1 MEHYKMANPIN
12 YLYNYLDAN
21 TNEPVYPTIQVVDR
35 IEDLL
40 KYHLHTLQ
48 VVKVIKHG
56 LIDKWGDEF
65 IITNYYL
72 DSETV

>member
-1 MEHYKMANPIN
+1 MEDYKMANDITN
-12 YLYNYLDAN
+12 LYKYLDVK
-21 TNEPVYPTIQVVDR
+21 TNEPLYPTIQVVDR

-40 KYHLHTLQ
+40 KYHLYTLK

-72 DSETV
+72 DSETI

>member
-1 MEHYKMANPIN
+1 MANPIN

-21 TNEPVYPTIQVVDR
+21 TNEPLYPTTEIIDR
-35 IEDLL
+35 IDMLI
-40 KYHLHTLQ
+40 KHHFHTLQ

-72 DSETV
+72 ASETV

>member
-1 MEHYKMANPIN
+1 MANPITN
-12 YLYNYLDAN
+12 LYNYRNIN
-21 TNEPVYPTIQVVDR
+21 TNEVIYPTTQVVDR
-35 IEDLL
+35 INMVIANSLYTL
-40 KYHLHTLQ
+40 K

-56 LIDKWGDEF
+56 LIDKWDDEF

>member
-1 MEHYKMANPIN
+1 MANPIN

-21 TNEPVYPTIQVVDR
+21 TNESLYPTIQIVDR

-40 KYHLHTLQ
+40 KHHLYTLQ